1 MWDLLIVNPMTNILL
16 LLYSILG
23 QNYVLAIIVFT
34 LLIKLLT
41 LPLTVK
47 QQIGMMKMSALQP
60 QIKEMQEKY
69 KNDPR
74 KMQEEMRK
82 IGYNPVGGCLPML
95 IQMPILIGLFSAI
108 NRTLTVDPKN
118 LIELGKHLYSF
129 LPNISSLVP
138 IDSTFLGVFDL
149 GRPDRFLVIPILVV
163 VTTFFSNKVMMQPTT
178 DPQMAQ
184 TNQMMQWMMPM
195 MFGFFM
201 LSTPIGLGIY
211 WIVSNILGLLQY
223 YLTKPMMDKARVQ
236 YGVPV
241 PGSAPVASGGAKLVA
256 QPAQTAPP
264 PKSKIRSKPS
274 LGKPNPDDKAK
285 K

>member
-1 MWDLLIVNPMTNILL
+1 MWDLFIVNPMTNILL
-16 LLYSILG
+16 LLYDILG
-23 QNYVLAIIVFT
+23 KNYVLAIIVFT
-34 LLIKLLT
+34 LLIKLVT
-41 LPLTVK
+41 LPLTIK
-47 QQIGMMKMSALQP
+47 QQVGMMKMSALQP
-60 QIKEMQEKY
+60 QIKEVQEKY

-95 IQMPILIGLFSAI
+95 IQMPVLIGLFGAI

-118 LIELGKHLYSF
+118 LIDLGKHLYTF
-129 LPNISSLVP
+129 LPNLSSLVP

-149 GRPDRFLVIPILVV
+149 GRPDRYLVVPIVVV
-163 VTTFFSNKVMMQPTT
+163 VTTFLSNKLMMQPTT

-184 TNQMMQWMMPM
+184 TNQMMQWMTPM

-211 WIVSNILGLLQY
+211 WIVSNLLGVAQY
-223 YLTKPMMDKARVQ
+223 YLTKPMMDKARAQ
-236 YGVPV
+236 YGVATVGGGGKPSV
-241 PGSAPVASGGAKLVA
+241 AGASAPIA
-256 QPAQTAPP
+256 QLAPP
-264 PKSKIRSKPS
+264 PKSKIRAKTN
-274 LGKPNPDDKAK
+274 LNKPNTDDKNK

>member
-60 QIKEMQEKY
+60 QIKELQEKY

-95 IQMPILIGLFSAI
+95 IQMPILIGLFNAI

-118 LIELGKHLYSF
+118 LIDLGKHLYSF
-129 LPNISSLVP
+129 LPNLSSLVP

-149 GRPDRFLVIPILVV
+149 GRPDRLLIIPILVV
-163 VTTFFSNKVMMQPTT
+163 VTTFFSNKLMMQPTT

-211 WIVSNILGLLQY
+211 WIVSNVLGVLQY

-236 YGVPV
+236 YGVPT
-241 PGSAPVASGGAKLVA
+241 PGGGATTSGPKLAA

-264 PKSKIRSKPS
+264 PKSKIRPKPN
-274 LGKPNPDDKAK
+274 LGKPSPDDKAK